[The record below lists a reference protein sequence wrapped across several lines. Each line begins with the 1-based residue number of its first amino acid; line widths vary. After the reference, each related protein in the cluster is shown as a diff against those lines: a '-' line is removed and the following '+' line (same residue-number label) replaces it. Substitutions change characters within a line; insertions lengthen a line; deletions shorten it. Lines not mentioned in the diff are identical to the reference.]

1 MTSQIIDMIE
11 PCISPMYHDDVSPES
26 EKPTVPSSHVSFR
39 MTLSIASMRV
49 FGMIIGFFIGVET
62 GMTSTL
68 TIFMMVPVDSS
79 KQR

>member
-1 MTSQIIDMIE
+1 
-11 PCISPMYHDDVSPES
+11 
-26 EKPTVPSSHVSFR
+26 
-39 MTLSIASMRV
+39 MRV